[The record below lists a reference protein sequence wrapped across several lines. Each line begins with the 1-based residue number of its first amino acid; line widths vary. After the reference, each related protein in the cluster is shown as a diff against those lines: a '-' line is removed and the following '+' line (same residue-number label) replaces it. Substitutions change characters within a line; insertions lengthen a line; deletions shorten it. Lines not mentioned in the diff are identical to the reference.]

1 MFNQIIQQT
10 HYLLGTQ
17 QDLEALEK
25 KVQARLLVISDSH
38 NHYSIFKKIV
48 LSYGKNCDALI
59 FCGDG
64 IGDLIQLVIECG
76 KNDELKNCTPSV
88 IAFAR
93 GNGDPSSYPISLRD
107 SIYVPNSQ
115 ILTVCGRKFLIVHG
129 HREGIDFGM
138 EDLGLEMQIAD
149 CTTSFYGHSHIA
161 KEENIGNYKFV
172 NPGSCSRPR
181 GGQSAGFAIATVE
194 KNFVDIAFLRET
206 EQSTQNEE
214 KKYTVWNPIF

>member
-76 KNDELKNCTPSV
+76 KNDELKKEIET
-88 IAFAR
+88 
-93 GNGDPSSYPISLRD
+93 
-107 SIYVPNSQ
+107 
-115 ILTVCGRKFLIVHG
+115 
-129 HREGIDFGM
+129 
-138 EDLGLEMQIAD
+138 LE
-149 CTTSFYGHSHIA
+149 
-161 KEENIGNYKFV
+161 KE
-172 NPGSCSRPR
+172 
-181 GGQSAGFAIATVE
+181 
-194 KNFVDIAFLRET
+194 
-206 EQSTQNEE
+206 NEE
-214 KKYTVWNPIF
+214 LMKKLGNVEEE